1 MLGAMLAEPILK
13 AIDNDVENTVFT
25 YIPNTST
32 VAFLGLYAEIEK
44 WLDSQKKEKI
54 LKFN

>member
-1 MLGAMLAEPILK
+1 MLAEPILK

-54 LKFN
+54 LNLIKYR